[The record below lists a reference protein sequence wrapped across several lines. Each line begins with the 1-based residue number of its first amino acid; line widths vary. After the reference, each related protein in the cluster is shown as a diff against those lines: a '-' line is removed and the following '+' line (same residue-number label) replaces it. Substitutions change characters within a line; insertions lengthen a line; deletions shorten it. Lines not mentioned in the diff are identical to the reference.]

1 MPKPLT
7 LAWMSIPMLL
17 AVSLWGWSV
26 DPHRPGR
33 WLFVALFLP
42 ALWGFAEWA
51 QPGDRRRERQ
61 AILNWHRL
69 CIGGAALLLA
79 FAVASQ
85 LAIASGLIDGAWAPA
100 IRRFRGMTFGASLML
115 WGNYLPKLLSP
126 WSLDD
131 QPFDWQG
138 VHRFAGWGALLG
150 GLAVVLAWLLLPV
163 EEAKSASSVIVV
175 LTLGLAVGRKFL
187 SLAAPP
193 PRGSTPRA
201 GANLG

>member
-7 LAWMSIPMLL
+7 LAWMSIAVLL

-33 WLFVALFLP
+33 WLSVALFLP
-42 ALWGFAEWA
+42 ALWGLAERA
-51 QPGDRRRERQ
+51 QSGDRVRERQ
-61 AILNWHRL
+61 AILNWQRL
-69 CIGGAALLLA
+69 SIAGASLLLA

-85 LAIASGLIDGAWAPA
+85 LAIATGLIDVAWAPA
-100 IRRFRGMTFGASLML
+100 IRRIRGMTFGASLML

-126 WSLDD
+126 WNLNE

-150 GLAVVLAWLLLPV
+150 GLGVVLAWLWLPV
-163 EEAKSASSVIVV
+163 EEAKSASSVLVV
-175 LTLGLAVGRKFL
+175 LTLGLTVGRKFL

-201 GANLG
+201 